1 MTGDTDNPTQTAPR
15 PPATRSR
22 STTSV
27 SGSADAVNRPRQ
39 GGAATGGGSS
49 RTLPGGHADPLA
61 SRSRR
66 RTLPD
71 APDTPFILPPR
82 KVFPIQI
89 GSELFR
95 LSGASISSDA
105 PSYFS
110 QFFEEQLRMGGE
122 ADSVRTLYIDRDP
135 ETFRDIALHLQGY
148 HIEPRD
154 GTHFVRLFADV
165 QFYSFFPGLN
175 QRTLLRPPSILP
187 PSVPG
192 RSANIFADLLH
203 VLKGYP
209 LEIRNAEHRAEL
221 LRDARYFHLKG
232 LEQKLIAHD
241 ISYNLA
247 RGRQEILLRLED
259 IRQSGISFTPDA
271 TPASSSDASS
281 APSPATANPA
291 ELLSATSA
299 TGVGPTVGGWIA
311 YQRPFVDSSAY
322 ELVLEIGSESTS
334 LDLVFNT
341 SHTLAQGRASFH
353 GQTKARISSLFQVI
367 ANKMNLPV
375 TQPLGLMM
383 LERAQGIPAAAQPP
397 SPRNSGISEDR
408 VRVRIGKDAE
418 VVLDG
423 VRWPKQQ
430 SEESEG
436 DGEGNGRKRKR
447 TGGNTTQEEEEEEW
461 TVVTGQWR
469 VRMQPVAGVGGK
481 SGMEA
486 VMYAVKLEAVSG
498 ERGRNA
504 RRGFWASSQ
513 CAWKMGDG

>member
-1 MTGDTDNPTQTAPR
+1 
-15 PPATRSR
+15 
-22 STTSV
+22 
-27 SGSADAVNRPRQ
+27 
-39 GGAATGGGSS
+39 
-49 RTLPGGHADPLA
+49 
-61 SRSRR
+61 
-66 RTLPD
+66 
-71 APDTPFILPPR
+71 
-82 KVFPIQI
+82 
-89 GSELFR
+89 
-95 LSGASISSDA
+95 
-105 PSYFS
+105 
-110 QFFEEQLRMGGE
+110 MGGE

-135 ETFRDIALHLQGY
+135 ETFRDIALHLQGTY
-148 HIEPRD
+148 LVRSMHVFPWHTDISKATTSSPETAHISSDSSQTYSSTVVSNRPHTKLPSRPLTQPTVPRLTARLFSSTIYIRIGSTEFQIPRD
-154 GTHFVRLFADV
+154 LFNNPGDSPNFFSLGFAAFFSTPNEV
-165 QFYSFFPGLN
+165 FPGLN

-504 RRGFWASSQ
+504 RRGFLGQ
-513 CAWKMGDG
+513 